1 MFREKDIQ
9 QNINKLSTSVNTFSD
24 EDFDVV
30 LDFLTLLIEQ
40 DLKLKG
46 DKND

>member
-9 QNINKLSTSVNTFSD
+9 QNIKELTSSVNTFSD

>member
-9 QNINKLSTSVNTFSD
+9 QNIKEHTSSVNTFSD

>member
-9 QNINKLSTSVNTFSD
+9 HNIKELTSSVNTFSD

>member
-9 QNINKLSTSVNTFSD
+9 QNTNKITSSAEIFSD